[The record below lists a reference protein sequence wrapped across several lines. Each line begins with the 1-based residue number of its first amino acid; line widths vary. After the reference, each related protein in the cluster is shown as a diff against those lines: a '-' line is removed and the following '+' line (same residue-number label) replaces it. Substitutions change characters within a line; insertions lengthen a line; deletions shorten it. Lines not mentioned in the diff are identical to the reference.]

1 MPRRGL
7 RPRYLTLV
15 VRKADDTLTL
25 AYTETRQGDPL
36 VSPQAR
42 LDRSD
47 HELKVHHLTN
57 GNMEFV
63 CIYW

>member
-1 MPRRGL
+1 M
-7 RPRYLTLV
+7 TLV

-25 AYTETRQGDPL
+25 VYTETRQGDPL

-57 GNMEFV
+57 GKMEFV

>member
-1 MPRRGL
+1 M
-7 RPRYLTLV
+7 TLV